1 MKKQLFSAVLA
12 LSLLSCSKSE
22 SEGPVTDPQL
32 INFGTYAGLSDTRA
46 LDKTTFVGTDVINVS
61 AFHHKGGLNGQV
73 FADNFFKNL
82 PVTGA
87 GANTAAPTDWTYDN
101 LRYWPTSA
109 DERLSFVASY
119 PKEVPMTVATGVITI
134 TDFAPTPAVETQVDL
149 LWAGVPNKVGSES
162 KATKVNFT
170 FKHALSRIVFNAQL
184 RKLPEPTGN
193 NTAITNIELVD
204 LVGKGTYTYGTV
216 GVLASDVPVAPVT
229 RAEVA
234 GVDWPVGAWTLSTAA
249 ADVLN
254 YTPFVAPAAPAAVA
268 TIDPVQMGE
277 SLLLLPQDVSLKNK
291 VFLITYTITPK
302 AGGTASTSTFHLL
315 PRNDW
320 KQNKQYIYNI
330 IFDEKDPI
338 IFTEVVIEDWID
350 KDTPG
355 TDIPVE
361 PTPAPV
367 V

>member
-1 MKKQLFSAVLA
+1 
-12 LSLLSCSKSE
+12 
-22 SEGPVTDPQL
+22 
-32 INFGTYAGLSDTRA
+32 
-46 LDKTTFVGTDVINVS
+46 
-61 AFHHKGGLNGQV
+61 
-73 FADNFFKNL
+73 
-82 PVTGA
+82 
-87 GANTAAPTDWTYDN
+87 
-101 LRYWPTSA
+101 
-109 DERLSFVASY
+109 
-119 PKEVPMTVATGVITI
+119 MTVATGVITI
-134 TDFAPTPAVETQVDL
+134 TDFAPTPAVDTQVDL

-193 NTAITNIELVD
+193 DTAITNIELVD

-268 TIDPVQMGE
+268 TIAPVQMGE

-355 TDIPVE
+355 TDVPVE